1 MVAQKVV
8 FNQAVLNGSVKHTVK
23 EGSVVTTF
31 SISSPLTIEAA
42 DMLGCKALLY
52 GPDGLSNTQYR
63 VIGLR
68 PIEESLRVTLEPKDI
83 PETLNVVA
91 DRCDPAVSAE
101 EGGLSIA
108 AKFSMTGDEYSVVE
122 FLKKAGNAPCRF
134 VIEKQQDRLDL
145 EVAGAESPEATEA
158 EEAAEPA
165 GAEGKPK
172 PGRRGRKPK
181 AAEPEP
187 AEQEPES
194 EGPPDD
200 ESVLVH
206 FTRIGV

>member
-1 MVAQKVV
+1 MMVAQKVV

-31 SISSPLTIEAA
+31 LISGPLTIEAA

-63 VIGLR
+63 VIALR
-68 PIEESLRVTLEPKDI
+68 PIEESLRVTLEPEGLS
-83 PETLNVVA
+83 ETLNVLA

-101 EGGLSIA
+101 DGGLSIS
-108 AKFSMTGDEYSVVE
+108 AKFAMTGDEYAVIE

-134 VIEKQQDRLDL
+134 VIEKQQERLDL
-145 EVAGAESPEATEA
+145 EVAGADAPESQGTAEPTEA
-158 EEAAEPA
+158 EE
-165 GAEGKPK
+165 KPK
-172 PGRRGRKPK
+172 PARRGRKPK
-181 AAEPEP
+181 AESAPI
-187 AEQEPES
+187 EQESDS
-194 EGPPDD
+194 EGPPD
-200 ESVLVH
+200 EENVLVH